1 MTELHEMTLSQLGR
15 ALKKELTKRE
25 QLTLDE
31 AAGMI
36 ALILLKY
43 MAEVEHDDDAKR
55 LLRECD

>member
-31 AAGMI
+31 AAGII

-55 LLRECD
+55 LLRS

>member
-31 AAGMI
+31 AAGII

-43 MAEVEHDDDAKR
+43 MAEVEHDDDAKQ
-55 LLRECD
+55 LLRS